1 MQRIV
6 AVFIFAL
13 ILMAGA
19 GNSGEGAAKK
29 RKTTVKQAIVTRE
42 EPIQPIPL
50 YIELDERKV
59 TLGEKLF
66 YEVKLSKDNMVSCGT
81 CHHLETNGTDNQVRS
96 IGLGGAKGPINTP
109 TVFNAGFNFRQ
120 FWDGRALSLQEQ
132 IDGPL
137 HHPKEMG
144 SNWVEVTGKLNRS
157 PEYVA
162 AFNAIY
168 PQGIQEHTVKDAIAV
183 FERSLYTP
191 NSRFDRY
198 LRLENDAIT
207 AEEKEGYRLFKS
219 VGCIACHQGVGIGGN
234 MFQVFGVMRNYFADR
249 GNLTEADYGRYNITG
264 RDRDR
269 HVFKVPSLRNVEVTP
284 PYLHDGSVNELEDIV
299 DVMAKYQLG
308 RKLNRR
314 QVTLITKFLKT
325 LTGEYEGKRLKLL
338 KKIVRAK

>member
-1 MQRIV
+1 MQRLV
-6 AVFIFAL
+6 AIFIFAW
-13 ILMAGA
+13 IVMAGVEHRVE
-19 GNSGEGAAKK
+19 GE
-29 RKTTVKQAIVTRE
+29 VKQAAVTRE

-50 YIELDERKV
+50 HIVLDERKV
-59 TLGEKLF
+59 VLGHKLF
-66 YEVKLSKDNMVSCGT
+66 EDVRLSKGNTLSCST
-81 CHHLETNGTDNQVRS
+81 CHHLETNGTDNKVRS
-96 IGLGGAKGPINTP
+96 IGLGGAEGAINTP

-120 FWDGRALSLQEQ
+120 FWDGRALNLEEQ

-144 SNWVEVTGKLNRS
+144 SNWVEVIGKLKRN
-157 PEYVA
+157 PAYVA

-168 PQGIQEHTVKDAIAV
+168 PPGIAEQTVKDAIAV
-183 FERSLYTP
+183 FIRSLYTP

-207 AEEKEGYRLFKS
+207 AEEKEGYRLFKA
-219 VGCIACHQGVGIGGN
+219 VGCIACHQGIGIGGN

-249 GNLTEADYGRYNITG
+249 GNVTEADYGRYNLTG

-284 PYLHDGSVNELEDIV
+284 PYLHDGSVNELEAIV

-308 RKLNRR
+308 RKLNRK
-314 QVTLITKFLKT
+314 QVILITKFLKT
-325 LTGEYEGKRLKLL
+325 LTGEYKGKRLKLL
-338 KKIVRAK
+338 KKIVQVK

>member
-6 AVFIFAL
+6 AVFIFVL
-13 ILMAGA
+13 ILVAGA
-19 GNSGEGAAKK
+19 GNRLEGAANK
-29 RKTTVKQAIVTRE
+29 RKTNVKKAIVTRD

-50 YIELDERKV
+50 HIELDERKV
-59 TLGEKLF
+59 ALGEKLF
-66 YEVKLSKDNMVSCGT
+66 HEVKLSKTNTISCST

-120 FWDGRALSLQEQ
+120 FWDGRAPSLEAQ

-137 HHPKEMG
+137 HHSKEMG
-144 SNWVEVTGKLNRS
+144 SNWVEVTDKLNRS
-157 PEYVA
+157 PDYVT
-162 AFNAIY
+162 AFSAIY
-168 PQGIQEHTVKDAIAV
+168 PQGIQEQTIKDAIAM

-249 GNLTEADYGRYNITG
+249 GNLTEADYGRYNVTG

-284 PYLHDGSVNELEDIV
+284 PYLHDGSVKELEDIV

-308 RKLNRR
+308 RKLSRR

-325 LTGEYEGKRLKLL
+325 LTGEYKGKRLKRL
-338 KKIVRAK
+338 KKMVQVK

>member
-1 MQRIV
+1 MQRRIV
-6 AVFIFAL
+6 VFIFAL
-13 ILMAGA
+13 IVTTGA
-19 GNSGEGAAKK
+19 GHHIEGAN
-29 RKTTVKQAIVTRE
+29 KQVSVTRE

-50 YIELDERKV
+50 HVELDARKV
-59 TLGEKLF
+59 ALGKKLF
-66 YEVKLSKDNMVSCGT
+66 DEVRLSKDNSVSCST
-81 CHHLETNGTDNQVRS
+81 CHHLDTSGTDNQVRS

-120 FWDGRALSLQEQ
+120 FWDGRALNLEEQ

-144 SNWVEVTGKLNRS
+144 SNWVEVIGKLNRD
-157 PEYVA
+157 PAYVA
-162 AFNAIY
+162 AFGAIY
-168 PQGIQEHTVKDAIAV
+168 PQGIQEQTAKDAIAE

-219 VGCIACHQGVGIGGN
+219 VGCIACHQGVGVGGN

-249 GNLTEADYGRYNITG
+249 GNVTEADYGRYNITG
-264 RDRDR
+264 RERDR

-284 PYLHDGSVNELEDIV
+284 PYLHDGSVSDLEDIV
-299 DVMAKYQLG
+299 DIMAKYQLG
-308 RKLNRR
+308 RKLSQK

-325 LTGEYEGKRLKLL
+325 LTGEYQGKRLKRL
-338 KKIVRAK
+338 KKMVQVKSKSNQ